1 MNNKAVTDAGLT
13 DAEAPGRAVARAALL
28 LSLWQIRAD
37 LYRSLEAH
45 TRTAL
50 AGSNVM
56 TPDDVEDFIEQQIA
70 TEQTEYL
77 AQFLFVL
84 RAAGCAE
91 PGPLGAY
98 IDRHNA
104 MIDRQL
110 ADLEKLDGMPKPL
123 GSRYKQ
129 RLWRLKNARFNER
142 MKAGSLD
149 RLGGGRLI
157 LSLKDIERFMAMHM
171 DPTLCRDR
179 LDALVRVGLLED
191 DVRPNIRLI
200 WSEGVLEALVA
211 SHLDALADR
220 LRELTRAPA

>member
-1 MNNKAVTDAGLT
+1 MNDEPGSRVGNDV
-13 DAEAPGRAVARAALL
+13 PGRAAARAGLL
-28 LSLWQIRAD
+28 LSLWQVRAE
-37 LYRSLEAH
+37 LYRSLESH
-45 TRTAL
+45 TRRAL

-70 TEQTEYL
+70 TEQTEFI

-84 RAAGCAE
+84 RCAGCSR

-110 ADLEKLDGMPKPL
+110 ADLTSLDGGKKPL
-123 GSRYKQ
+123 GSRHKQ

-149 RLGGGRLI
+149 RLGNGRLI

-179 LDALVRVGLLED
+179 LDALIKVGLLED

-200 WSEGVLEALVA
+200 WSEGALEALVA
-211 SHLDALADR
+211 EHLDALADQ
-220 LRELTRAPA
+220 LRELSHAPA